1 MESELELGEGYNVG
15 EEPVE
20 NIYERSI
27 SVEDTVFEA
36 STSDSFDDMYN
47 LNLSVAVVETESAE
61 VNSEFIEAITEV
73 EGKK

>member
-1 MESELELGEGYNVG
+1 MESEFEFGEGYNVD

-20 NIYERSI
+20 DIYERSI

-36 STSDSFDDMYN
+36 LASDSFDNIYN
-47 LNLSVAVVETESAE
+47 LNLSVAVVETESDK
-61 VNSEFIEAITEV
+61 VHSEFIKAITKV